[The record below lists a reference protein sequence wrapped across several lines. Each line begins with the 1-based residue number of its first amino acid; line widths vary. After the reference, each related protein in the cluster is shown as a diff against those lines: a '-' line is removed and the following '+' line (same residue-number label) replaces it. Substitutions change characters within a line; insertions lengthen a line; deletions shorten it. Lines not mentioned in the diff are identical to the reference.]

1 MTRYPTPDI
10 KNLPSD
16 IVEKILEVQ
25 EKAGFVP
32 NVFLSLARRPAEWR
46 AFFSYHDALMLKEDS
61 NLTKGD
67 REMIVTTTS
76 AANHCLYCV
85 IAHGAILRIYE
96 KKPLVA
102 DQVAINLDMQEQI
115 NNLVKELQEVKSM
128 AGKENALMTVLLA
141 QGTEHNTIVK
151 SIRERGNMLM
161 ADIITTFQERYETVG
176 NLIGTVDN
184 LIGRM
189 EQHLAASRQAA
200 RDLQGEVA
208 PLRRYL
214 TQTSERAADA
224 EMQADIAKRLAGIT
238 FYKFVEMDCV
248 ARGDVLLNSGA
259 GMTNHLSDLARQNM
273 DMLVESL
280 RMLPSS
286 QRPLDIFLGRM

>member
-1 MTRYPTPDI
+1 
-10 KNLPSD
+10 
-16 IVEKILEVQ
+16 
-25 EKAGFVP
+25 
-32 NVFLSLARRPAEWR
+32 
-46 AFFSYHDALMLKEDS
+46 
-61 NLTKGD
+61 
-67 REMIVTTTS
+67 
-76 AANHCLYCV
+76 
-85 IAHGAILRIYE
+85 
-96 KKPLVA
+96 
-102 DQVAINLDMQEQI
+102 
-115 NNLVKELQEVKSM
+115 
-128 AGKENALMTVLLA
+128 MTVLLA

-176 NLIGTVDN
+176 N

>member
-1 MTRYPTPDI
+1 MV
-10 KNLPSD
+10 N
-16 IVEKILEVQ
+16 
-25 EKAGFVP
+25 
-32 NVFLSLARRPAEWR
+32 
-46 AFFSYHDALMLKEDS
+46 YHDQMIHKKVLPRTKFLAVKLQQQKGKIRR
-61 NLTKGD
+61 LT
-67 REMIVTTTS
+67 RVAIATS
-76 AANHCLYCV
+76 DDLDKANKT
-85 IAHGAILRIYE
+85 I
-96 KKPLVA
+96 A
-102 DQVAINLDMQEQI
+102 DQAAINLDMQEQI

-176 NLIGTVDN
+176 NLIG
-184 LIGRM
+184 RM
-189 EQHLAASRQAA
+189 EQHLAESRQAA

-214 TQTSERAADA
+214 TQNSERAADA
-224 EMQADIAKRLAGIT
+224 AMQADIAKRLAGIT

-259 GMTNHLSDLARQNM
+259 GMTDHLSDLARQNM